1 MHLLPIL
8 PLGATEATPISF
20 VDASMY
26 PLLISLIPLLPI
38 LGFAFTALFG
48 RRLMAKWGRGAAEIV
63 PVGIVIAVWVI
74 ALAVIVPALTHA
86 EPFGEHGFEMK
97 LWTWIPA
104 GNFQVDLGFHVDALT
119 AVLLLVVT
127 TIGMLV
133 HIYSIGY
140 MAHDPATWRFFA
152 YLNLFMFSMLVL
164 VLASS
169 WVLVFAGWE
178 LVGLSSYS
186 LIGFWYHKR
195 SAALAAKKAFIVN
208 RVGDVGFA
216 LGIMAIFVNTGTMN
230 IQESISKLIEAPAG
244 SLPIALPIVALLV
257 FAGAMGKSAQFP
269 LHVWL
274 PDAMEGPT
282 PVSALIHAATMV
294 NAGVYLVARANPLFA
309 SAQEAM
315 VVVAAI
321 GIFTAIFAASI
332 AFTQTDIKRVL
343 AYSTLSQLGY
353 MFAALGVGAWTAA
366 IFHLMTHGFFKG
378 LLFLGSGSVIHAVHE
393 EQDMNRMGGLW
404 RKIPITHWT
413 MLVGTIAIAGI
424 PPLAGFFSK
433 DEILGEAFKFAWFD
447 GVAIGYV
454 VWGVGLVVAMMTA
467 FYMWRL
473 MGKTF
478 YGQSR
483 VDPHVEPKI
492 HESPWPMT
500 LPLILLAIP
509 SAILGIVL
517 TWPGPP
523 LGPLFG
529 VEGTAPLTHWLEP
542 VFATSEEILQR
553 GGEEYQLFGIDG
565 WLILASVAVA
575 TIGLVAGMILFGFL
589 RTRGRPATV
598 ASVTNANGVTR
609 FLFRA
614 SLNKWWMDDLND
626 LLFIRMGGRVA
637 AFLWWFDRTVI
648 DGAVNG
654 VGLVTRDAGGGLR
667 RIQTGRVQ
675 NYALGIAIGLLV
687 MAGSFLLIVG
697 QPR

>member
-1 MHLLPIL
+1 
-8 PLGATEATPISF
+8 
-20 VDASMY
+20 MY
-26 PLLISLIPLLPI
+26 ETLIPLIPLLPI
-38 LGFAFTALFG
+38 LGFAFSALFG
-48 RRLMAKWGRGAAEIV
+48 RRLMMTFGRWASEIV
-63 PVGIVIAVWVI
+63 PVTAV
-74 ALAVIVPALTHA
+74 VIVWLIAMYVAAGALTHA
-86 EPFGEHGFEMK
+86 EPFGEHGLDVK

-104 GNFQVDLGFHVDALT
+104 GSFSVDLGFHVDALT
-119 AVLLLVVT
+119 AALLVVVT

-140 MAHDPATWRFFA
+140 MAHDKATWRFFA

-164 VLASS
+164 SLASS

-230 IQESISKLIEAPAG
+230 IAESLTKMIEPGAHNVIPL
-244 SLPIALPIVALLV
+244 SITALLV
-257 FAGAMGKSAQFP
+257 FCGAMGKSAQFP

-309 SAQEAM
+309 HAQDAM
-315 VVVAAI
+315 VIVAAI
-321 GIFTAIFAASI
+321 GIFTALMAASI

-353 MFAALGVGAWTAA
+353 MFAALGVGAFIPA

-378 LLFLGSGSVIHAVHE
+378 LLFLGSGSVIHAVHD
-393 EQDMNRMGGLW
+393 EQDMNRMGALW

-413 MLVGTIAIAGI
+413 MFIGTIAIAGI

-433 DEILGEAFKFAWFD
+433 DEILGEAFKYGFTW
-447 GVAIGYV
+447 VWAIGI
-454 VWGVGLVVAMMTA
+454 VVAMMTA

-478 YGQSR
+478 YGTSR
-483 VDPHVEPKI
+483 VDPKVEPNV
-492 HESPWPMT
+492 HESAWQMT

-509 SAILGIVL
+509 SLLLGLVL
-517 TWPGPP
+517 G
-523 LGPLFG
+523 GGIFIG
-529 VEGTAPLTHWLEP
+529 QEGLLASWLEP
-542 VFATSEEILQR
+542 VFEESEHFLHGTPEAFNLA
-553 GGEEYQLFGIDG
+553 GIDG
-565 WLILASVAVA
+565 ILVLASVAVA
-575 TIGLVAGMILFGFL
+575 AIGLSVGVYLFGAFKRPVAQAKVDAIAGRNGLTKFL
-589 RTRGRPATV
+589 YRG
-598 ASVTNANGVTR
+598 
-609 FLFRA
+609 
-614 SLNKWWMDDLND
+614 SLNKWWFDELND
-626 LLFIRMGGRVA
+626 LLWIRVGGRVA
-637 AFLWWFDRTVI
+637 AFLWWFDRTIV
-648 DGAVNG
+648 DGTVNG
-654 VGLVTRDAGGGLR
+654 VGALTRDAGGGLR

-675 NYALGIAIGLLV
+675 NYALGIAVGLLV

>member
-1 MHLLPIL
+1 
-8 PLGATEATPISF
+8 
-20 VDASMY
+20 MY
-26 PLLISLIPLLPI
+26 ETLIPLIVLVPI
-38 LGFAFTALFG
+38 LGFAFTSLFG
-48 RRLMAKWGRGAAEIV
+48 RRLQFRFGRWAAELV
-63 PVGIVIAVWVI
+63 PVFGVIIVWVM
-74 ALAVIVPALTHA
+74 AMAVVVPALQHQA
-86 EPFGEHGFEMK
+86 PFGDQGLDVN

-104 GNFQVDLGFHVDALT
+104 GGLTVDMGFHVDALT
-119 AVLLLVVT
+119 ATLLIVVT

-133 HIYSIGY
+133 HVYSVGY
-140 MAHDPATWRFFA
+140 MAHDDATWRFFA
-152 YLNLFMFSMLVL
+152 YLNLFMFSMLLL
-164 VLASS
+164 VLANT
-169 WVLVFAGWE
+169 WLLVFAGWE
-178 LVGLSSYS
+178 LVGLCSYL

-216 LGIMAIFVNTGTMN
+216 LGIMAIFLDTGTLN
-230 IQESISKLIEAPAG
+230 IQESLSKLIEAPAG
-244 SLPIALPIVALLV
+244 TLAIPLGIVALLV
-257 FAGAMGKSAQFP
+257 FAGAVGKSAQFP

-309 SAQEAM
+309 HAQDTM

-321 GIFTAIFAASI
+321 GIFTAILAASI

-353 MFAALGVGAWTAA
+353 MFAALGVGAFTAA

-413 MLVGTIAIAGI
+413 MLVAAIAIAGI
-424 PPLAGFFSK
+424 PPAAGFFSK
-433 DEILGEAFKFAWFD
+433 DEILGEAFKAGFTWVWLI
-447 GVAIGYV
+447 GVI
-454 VWGVGLVVAMMTA
+454 VAAMTA

-478 YGQSR
+478 YGESR
-483 VDPHVEPKI
+483 VDPEVEPKI
-492 HESPWPMT
+492 HESAWQMT
-500 LPLILLAIP
+500 LPLVLLAIP
-509 SAILGIVL
+509 AALLGIVL

-529 VEGTAPLTHWLEP
+529 IDGQEGLLSTWLAP
-542 VFATSEEILQR
+542 VFEESEAYIHGAPEAF
-553 GGEEYQLFGIDG
+553 QLGGIDG
-565 WLILASVAVA
+565 VLILISVAVA
-575 TIGLVAGMILFGFL
+575 ALGLVVGMYLFGLFNA
-589 RTRGRPATV
+589 RGRQALVERLT
-598 ASVTNANGVTR
+598 AANAATR
-609 FLFRA
+609 FLYRA
-614 SLNKWWMDDLND
+614 TLNKWWFDDLND
-626 LLFIRMGGRVA
+626 LLFIRIGGRVA
-637 AFLWWFDRTVI
+637 AFLWWFDRTIV

-654 VGLVTRDAGGGLR
+654 VGAVTRDAGMGLR

-675 NYALGIAIGLLV
+675 NYALGIAIGLLL
-687 MAGSFLLIVG
+687 MAGSFLVIVG